1 MMLAMSK
8 KVLYLTTDAEDIFS
22 FRREFE
28 DDFEVHGFDNPA
40 QFLSW
45 LSKGEAFEAIIFS
58 SVNPASQLGLN
69 LVKAVKKDMGVQ
81 KPIFWIA
88 DDKVSSSLQNL
99 LFRAGV
105 SDIFERT
112 NLKEKLLTR
121 LRYFSIQ
128 VEKKP
133 AAELNGSRPTY
144 KTHIGKR
151 LFDILIASLALIC
164 LSPLFLI
171 VALLIKLE
179 SKGPVFYYSYRVGTG
194 YRIFKFWKFRSMR
207 QNADQL
213 LDSIKEL
220 NQYQSSSG
228 TTYTLRSNLCEA
240 CAAAGTGCQNQL
252 VDKKGQMICEKE
264 FQIARKLQG
273 GSAFI
278 KIANDPRVTRIGTF
292 IRNTSI
298 DELPQLYNVLRG
310 DMSIV
315 GNRPL
320 PLYEAEKI
328 TTDQFAARFIA
339 PAGITGLWQVSKRG
353 KSDMSED
360 ERKALDIEYAQTC
373 SLAKDLQIIL
383 KTVPALFQKEN
394 V

>member
-1 MMLAMSK
+1 MMLAMTK
-8 KVLYLTTDAEDIFS
+8 KVVYLTTDTKEIDN

-28 DDFEVHGFDNPA
+28 DDLDVRGFDNPSH
-40 QFLSW
+40 FLKW
-45 LSKGEAFEAIIFS
+45 LSKGEAFDAILFS
-58 SVNPASQLGLN
+58 SVNPSSQLGLN

-81 KPIFWIA
+81 SPVFWITA
-88 DDKVSSSLQNL
+88 DHVSPSLQAL
-99 LFRAGV
+99 LLDAGV
-105 SDIFERT
+105 SDIFERAT
-112 NLKEKLLTR
+112 LKENLLTR
-121 LRYFSIQ
+121 LHYFSIQ
-128 VEKKP
+128 V
-133 AAELNGSRPTY
+133 AEPVPGMQESSPSYRTRF
-144 KTHIGKR
+144 GKR
-151 LFDILIASLALIC
+151 VFDIIFSLSALI
-164 LSPLFLI
+164 LLLPLFLL
-171 VALLIKLE
+171 VALLIRLE

-207 QNADQL
+207 QDADQL

-228 TTYTLRSNLCEA
+228 TTYTLRAAMCDT
-240 CAAAGTGCQNQL
+240 CAAAGQGCQNQL

-264 FQIARKLQG
+264 YQQARKLQG

-278 KIANDPRVTRIGTF
+278 KIANDPRVTRIGLF
-292 IRNTSI
+292 LRNTSI

-328 TTDQFAARFIA
+328 TTDKFAARFIA

-353 KSDMSED
+353 KKDMSED

-373 SLAKDLQIIL
+373 SLSKDFQIIL

>member
-1 MMLAMSK
+1 MLTMSK
-8 KVLYLTTDAEDIFS
+8 KVLYLSTDAEDIIN

-28 DDFEVHGFDNPA
+28 KDFEVQGFDNPA
-40 QFLSW
+40 HFLSW
-45 LSKGEAFEAIIFS
+45 LSKGDGFDAIIFS

-69 LVKAVKKDMGVQ
+69 LVKAAKQDMGVQ
-81 KPIFWIA
+81 KPIFWVTDA
-88 DDKVSSSLQNL
+88 KVSPSLQTL
-99 LFRAGV
+99 LLKVGV

-112 NLKEKLLTR
+112 NLKDKLLTR

-128 VEKKP
+128 IDKP
-133 AAELNGSRPTY
+133 ASEDHKSTPIYRSPV
-144 KTHIGKR
+144 GKR
-151 LFDILIASLALIC
+151 VFDIIVASLALIC

-228 TTYTLRSNLCEA
+228 TTYTLRSSLCDT

-252 VDKKGQMICEKE
+252 VDKKGHMICEKE
-264 FQIARKLQG
+264 FHYARKLQD

-360 ERKALDIEYAQTC
+360 ERKALDIEYAHTC
-373 SLAKDLQIIL
+373 SLAKDFQIIL

>member
-1 MMLAMSK
+1 MSK
-8 KVLYLTTDAEDIFS
+8 KVLYLTSDAEDINS

-28 DDFEVHGFDNPA
+28 NDFEVQGFDNPA
-40 QFLSW
+40 HFLSW
-45 LSKGEAFEAIIFS
+45 LSKDNTFDAIIFS
-58 SVNPASQLGLN
+58 SVNPASQLGIN
-69 LVKAVKKDMGVQ
+69 LVKAAKQEMGVQ
-81 KPIFWIA
+81 KPIFWVA
-88 DDKVSSSLQNL
+88 DAKVSPSLQTL
-99 LFRAGV
+99 LLKVGV
-105 SDIFERT
+105 SDIFERIG
-112 NLKEKLLTR
+112 LKDKLLTR

-128 VEKKP
+128 IDKP
-133 AAELNGSRPTY
+133 ASEDLKSTPIYRSP
-144 KTHIGKR
+144 IGKR
-151 LFDILIASLALIC
+151 IFDIIVASLALIC
-164 LSPLFLI
+164 LSPLFLL

-228 TTYTLRSNLCEA
+228 TTYTLRSSLCDT

-264 FQIARKLQG
+264 FHYARKLQD

-328 TTDQFAARFIA
+328 TTDRFAARFIA

-353 KSDMSED
+353 KGDMSED
-360 ERKALDIEYAQTC
+360 ERKALDIEYAHTC
-373 SLAKDLQIIL
+373 SLAKDFQIIL

>member
-1 MMLAMSK
+1 MSK
-8 KVLYLTTDAEDIFS
+8 KVLYLSTDAEDINS

-28 DDFEVHGFDNPA
+28 NDFEVQGFDNPA
-40 QFLSW
+40 HFLSW
-45 LSKGEAFEAIIFS
+45 LAKGDAFDAIIFS

-69 LVKAVKKDMGVQ
+69 LVKAAKQNMRVQ
-81 KPIFWIA
+81 KPIFWVA
-88 DDKVSSSLQNL
+88 DAKVSSSLQTL
-99 LFRAGV
+99 LLKVGV

-112 NLKEKLLTR
+112 NLKDKLLTR

-128 VEKKP
+128 VDKP
-133 AAELNGSRPTY
+133 ASEVQKSTPTY
-144 KTHIGKR
+144 RSHIGKR
-151 LFDILIASLALIC
+151 IFDIIVASLALIC

-228 TTYTLRSNLCEA
+228 TTYTLRSSLCDT

-264 FQIARKLQG
+264 FHYARKLQD

-292 IRNTSI
+292 IRNASI

-360 ERKALDIEYAQTC
+360 ERKALDIEYAHTC
-373 SLAKDLQIIL
+373 SLAKRFSDN
-383 KTVPALFQKEN
+383 T
-394 V
+394 

>member
-1 MMLAMSK
+1 MSK
-8 KVLYLTTDAEDIFS
+8 KVLYLSTEAEDINS
-22 FRREFE
+22 FIKEFE
-28 DDFEVHGFDNPA
+28 TDFEVKAFDNPTH
-40 QFLSW
+40 FLAW
-45 LSKGEAFEAIIFS
+45 LSEEKPFEAIIFS

-69 LVKAVKKDMGVQ
+69 LVKALKKDLGVQ
-81 KPIFWIA
+81 KPIFWITDA
-88 DDKVSSSLQNL
+88 KVSSSLQSL
-99 LFRAGV
+99 LLKAGV
-105 SDIFERT
+105 SDIFERR
-112 NLKEKLLTR
+112 NLRANLLTR
-121 LRYFSIQ
+121 LRYFSLQ
-128 VEKKP
+128 EEQPVVEVQKSAP
-133 AAELNGSRPTY
+133 AY

-151 LFDILIASLALIC
+151 LFDIFFASIALIL
-164 LSPLFLI
+164 LSPLFLF

-228 TTYTLRSNLCEA
+228 TTYTLRSTLCET
-240 CAAAGTGCQNQL
+240 CATAGTGCQNQL
-252 VDKKGQMICEKE
+252 VDKKGKMICEKE
-264 FQIARKLQG
+264 FHYARKVQD

-278 KIANDPRVTRIGTF
+278 KIANDPRVTRIGSF

-298 DELPQLYNVLRG
+298 DELPQLFNVLRG

-328 TTDQFAARFIA
+328 TPDQFAARFIA
-339 PAGITGLWQVSKRG
+339 PAGITGLWHVSKRG

-373 SLAKDLQIIL
+373 SLAKDFQIIL
-383 KTVPALFQKEN
+383 RTVPALFQKEN

>member
-1 MMLAMSK
+1 MLLA
-8 KVLYLTTDAEDIFS
+8 
-22 FRREFE
+22 
-28 DDFEVHGFDNPA
+28 
-40 QFLSW
+40 
-45 LSKGEAFEAIIFS
+45 
-58 SVNPASQLGLN
+58 
-69 LVKAVKKDMGVQ
+69 
-81 KPIFWIA
+81 
-88 DDKVSSSLQNL
+88 
-99 LFRAGV
+99 AGV
-105 SDIFERT
+105 SDIFEQAT
-112 NLKEKLLTR
+112 VKEKLLTR
-121 LRYFSIQ
+121 LHYFSIQ
-128 VEKKP
+128 VEEP
-133 AAELNGSRPTY
+133 GSEIQKNVGSYRTR
-144 KTHIGKR
+144 TGKR
-151 LFDILIASLALIC
+151 LFDIVFSLIALIC

-171 VALLIKLE
+171 VALLIKME

-207 QNADQL
+207 QDADQL

-228 TTYTLRSNLCEA
+228 QTYTLQKSICDT
-240 CAAAGTGCQNQL
+240 CAAAGKGCQNEL
-252 VDKKGQMICEKE
+252 VDMKGQMICEKQ
-264 FQIARKLQG
+264 FQQARKLQG

-278 KIANDPRVTRIGTF
+278 KIANDPRVTRIGLF
-292 IRNTSI
+292 LRNTSI
-298 DELPQLYNVLRG
+298 DELPQLFNVLRG

-328 TTDQFAARFIA
+328 TTDRFAARFIA

-353 KSDMSED
+353 KKDMSED

-373 SLAKDLQIIL
+373 SLSKDLQIIL